1 MTVNLMKKTCPCG
14 SEYETRAYN
23 SVYCPE
29 CRRARH
35 NARISVYQKTEAGK
49 ATRKK
54 ANAKFYAKKLAAPPE
69 ELEAYQAKRRE
80 YRRRYYEKHREE
92 CIARARAR
100 IQGEVAIPRLALEGG
115 LVQRPCDNG
124 CGTLI
129 TAKGLKGRVFCEKCR
144 EETRRAHKERYRK
157 SEKGQAQ
164 QKAAN
169 LRFSLNEEAKARK
182 AERTRIR
189 RQEHRLAF
197 MGPPKKPG
205 RKPKVELEPKVAVVK
220 PVKEKPAPVPK
231 PPKAKPVKVQAQVER
246 RLPTEEEKLLMLRAA
261 LKRYHG
267 N

>member
-1 MTVNLMKKTCPCG
+1 MTPTTKTCPCG
-14 SEYETRAYN
+14 REYESRSHN

-35 NARISVYQKTEAGK
+35 NARCAAYDKTEAGK

-54 ANAKFYAKKLAAPPE
+54 ANAKWYAKMVNGTPE

-92 CIARARAR
+92 CIARAMAR

-144 EETRRAHKERYRK
+144 EETRRAHKERYRH
-157 SEKGQAQ
+157 SEKGKAQ
-164 QKAAN
+164 VKAAN
-169 LRFSLNEEAKARK
+169 LRFSQNEEAKARK
-182 AERTRIR
+182 AERTRLR
-189 RQEHRLAF
+189 RQEYRLAF
-197 MGPPKKPG
+197 MGPPKPTG
-205 RKPKVELEPKVAVVK
+205 RKPKPKEELVPKPPVVK
-220 PVKEKPAPVPK
+220 PVKAKPA
-231 PPKAKPVKVQAQVER
+231 KAPSVAKVQAPAER
-246 RLPTEEEKLLMLRAA
+246 RLPTEAEKLLMLRAA
-261 LKRYHG
+261 LKRYYG

>member
-1 MTVNLMKKTCPCG
+1 MTPTIKTCPCG
-14 SEYETRAYN
+14 REYESRSHN

-35 NARISVYQKTEAGK
+35 NARCVAYEKTEAGQ

-54 ANAKFYAKKLAAPPE
+54 CNANYNARLPERLAAMTPE
-69 ELEAYQAKRRE
+69 EREAWLERRRE
-80 YRRRYYEKHREE
+80 SKRRYYARHREALLQKMRDRIRSE
-92 CIARARAR
+92 CR
-100 IQGEVAIPRLALEGG
+100 VPLLALEGG

-129 TAKGLKGRVFCEKCR
+129 TAKGFKGRVFCEKCR
-144 EETRRAHKERYRK
+144 EETRRAHKERYRH
-157 SEKGQAQ
+157 SEKGKAQ

-169 LRFSLNEEAKARK
+169 LRFSQNEEAKARK
-182 AERTRIR
+182 AERTRLR
-189 RQEHRLAF
+189 RQEHRLAL

-205 RKPKVELEPKVAVVK
+205 RKPKPDETLMPK
-220 PVKEKPAPVPK
+220 PVKAKPA
-231 PPKAKPVKVQAQVER
+231 KAPRVAKVQAPVER
-246 RLPTEEEKLLMLRAA
+246 ILPTEEEKLLMLRAA